1 MEDPVPNV
9 PTMVSR
15 LPKFGSRPAAVAC
28 TAPLTNGSHHQPVP
42 STTGKGLPTATTR
55 QNGTIRMPPSFSL
68 KWKKGKGG
76 EAVEKGVEEG
86 EEGGTGAGHHL
97 RQLQPSPAAVREIK
111 KPSTMPAT
119 AKVRGCASVVSSTC
133 PRTIPSKTGPHKA
146 IPKQALSGQSICN
159 GKAGLNG
166 QAGGDERFGSGNGS
180 LRRGQSCGS
189 PHSNLTSSL
198 SHSQS
203 SDSLDTASEENMV
216 RSRSLTHVKR
226 IPSPTQPPIIR
237 SYSFNR
243 ASELAKELPRPL
255 AKSRL
260 VKTSPLARPTPVL
273 SSAGRGNGLHLSK
286 GGHGLAPGRA
296 VVGTASCIL
305 PPNTLRNSLLPSS
318 ASCNTRPSALS
329 YRLTRPSLIKQ
340 PRPILA
346 TSTKKIQGNTE
357 ESEGRKNSV
366 ETPPVTPDPSSN
378 TDSPGSTP
386 ECLTEGLQE
395 EPAAPSEVRPLG
407 EGLEDMSLSS
417 TSSLERNDTSEEY
430 MDDFDNLGNGGD
442 GILLL
447 PARDGGLDQS
457 HSVLADDDNA
467 DVIHRHGGTSMAGLN
482 SFMSDSVD
490 WAGMGLTGGRGG
502 LGALSR
508 RASQALSGGADYP
521 LGSSL
526 DLSPS
531 DSGSG
536 GTYMWDEEGL
546 EPLGTT
552 TQPCGSYNSDLN
564 SMDILN
570 NLDNLESGC
579 DLDDDDLMLD
589 DDLPEDGSLHG
600 DADGMSH
607 LALWRRRQLCW
618 TVDDQLHSDN
628 ISDCVFQTYDGYQSQ
643 GTGLAAPHQAVELDE
658 LTLKHMA
665 EDCCSVKAQLEHLKL
680 LLQMED
686 GSDMDDTLILDTLSP
701 ESRRD
706 PIQARQVEE
715 LLEEVQELREELRSK
730 DRTISQLTQQMAVPV
745 EATRC
750 QCQQYSPPG
759 RDVERVTVTYHDKA
773 TQTPPWRG
781 HAPQILQPSRPWPN
795 RQHQPHSQE
804 RLTNSAHTEAPSEP
818 ASFNPGCGWGDSLA
832 SKAQHSS
839 RSGLACPSPASTPPA
854 GCVPGPEDLSLLLST
869 QLKISDSEG
878 PEGRTCSPPHPGSRL
893 RLDSAKRIPPPCLP
907 QSPGSLKKASIPER
921 PHEGPT
927 TTTTTTTQTSM
938 AGFPRVVRGIQGG
951 GGLRPGHIAPQLR
964 LSLLPPASRGQ
975 PCYSSAP
982 QSSASFLGP
991 ALPAFPRTRAPRQ
1004 TPGLREPESGGLK
1017 ARGLGPP
1024 SLLRLPKPKGH

>member
-1 MEDPVPNV
+1 MAAKHLTAHAVLCLCAACNPEVTATRRSLQPGGHCNPEVTATRRSLQPGGHCNPEVTATRRSLQPGGHCNPEVTATRRSLQPGGHCNPEVTATRRSLQPGGHCNPEVTATVFDLRAQASPAHPWSSRQLMEDPVPNV

-15 LPKFGSRPAAVAC
+15 LPKFGSRPAAVAA
-28 TAPLTNGSHHQPVP
+28 TAPLTNGTRHQPVS

-55 QNGTIRMPPSFSL
+55 QNGTMRMPPPSSL
-68 KWKKGKGG
+68 KGKGG
-76 EAVEKGVEEG
+76 EAVERGMDSG
-86 EEGGTGAGHHL
+86 EEGGTGGGHHL
-97 RQLQPSPAAVREIK
+97 RQPQPSPAAVREIK
-111 KPSTMPAT
+111 KPSAMPAT
-119 AKVRGCASVVSSTC
+119 AKVRGCASVVSSNS
-133 PRTIPSKTGPHKA
+133 PRTIPSKTGPHGA
-146 IPKQALSGQSICN
+146 IPKQALSGQSLCN
-159 GKAGLNG
+159 GKAGLSG
-166 QAGGDERFGSGNGS
+166 QTGGDGRFGSGNGS

-203 SDSLDTASEENMV
+203 SDSLETASEENMV

-243 ASELAKELPRPL
+243 ASELTKELPRPL

-260 VKTSPLARPTPVL
+260 VKTSPLTRPTPVL

-286 GGHGLAPGRA
+286 GGHGLAAGRA

-305 PPNTLRNSLLPSS
+305 PPTTLRNSLLPSS
-318 ASCNTRPSALS
+318 ASCNTRPSALR
-329 YRLTRPSLIKQ
+329 YRFTRPSLIKQ

-346 TSTKKIQGNTE
+346 TSTEKVQGNTE

-386 ECLTEGLQE
+386 ECVTEGLQE
-395 EPAAPSEVRPLG
+395 EPTAPSGVRPLG

-467 DVIHRHGGTSMAGLN
+467 DLIHRHGGTSMAGLN
-482 SFMSDSVD
+482 SFLSDSVD

-600 DADGMSH
+600 DTDGMSH

-618 TVDDQLHSDN
+618 TVDDRLHSDN
-628 ISDCVFQTYDGYQSQ
+628 IDCVFQTYDGYQSQ

-665 EDCCSVKAQLEHLKL
+665 DDCCSVKAQLEHLKL

-715 LLEEVQELREELRSK
+715 LLKEVQELREELRSK
-730 DRTISQLTQQMAVPV
+730 DRTISLLTQQMDVPV
-745 EATRC
+745 KATRC
-750 QCQQYSPPG
+750 HCQQYSPPG
-759 RDVERVTVTYHDKA
+759 RDVERVAVTYHDKA

-781 HAPQILQPSRPWPN
+781 HAVSAASCM
-795 RQHQPHSQE
+795 SQRE
-804 RLTNSAHTEAPSEP
+804 RE
-818 ASFNPGCGWGDSLA
+818 
-832 SKAQHSS
+832 
-839 RSGLACPSPASTPPA
+839 
-854 GCVPGPEDLSLLLST
+854 
-869 QLKISDSEG
+869 
-878 PEGRTCSPPHPGSRL
+878 
-893 RLDSAKRIPPPCLP
+893 
-907 QSPGSLKKASIPER
+907 
-921 PHEGPT
+921 
-927 TTTTTTTQTSM
+927 
-938 AGFPRVVRGIQGG
+938 
-951 GGLRPGHIAPQLR
+951 
-964 LSLLPPASRGQ
+964 
-975 PCYSSAP
+975 
-982 QSSASFLGP
+982 
-991 ALPAFPRTRAPRQ
+991 
-1004 TPGLREPESGGLK
+1004 
-1017 ARGLGPP
+1017 
-1024 SLLRLPKPKGH
+1024 

>member
-15 LPKFGSRPAAVAC
+15 LPKFGSRPAAVAA
-28 TAPLTNGSHHQPVP
+28 TAPLTNGTRHQPVS

-55 QNGTIRMPPSFSL
+55 QNGTMRMPPPSSL
-68 KWKKGKGG
+68 KGKGG
-76 EAVEKGVEEG
+76 EAVERGVDSG

-97 RQLQPSPAAVREIK
+97 RQPQPSPAAVREIK
-111 KPSTMPAT
+111 KPSAMPAT
-119 AKVRGCASVVSSTC
+119 AKVRGCASVVSSNS
-133 PRTIPSKTGPHKA
+133 PRTIPSKTGPHGA
-146 IPKQALSGQSICN
+146 IPKQALSGQSLCN
-159 GKAGLNG
+159 GKAGLG
-166 QAGGDERFGSGNGS
+166 VQTGGDGRFGSGNGS

-203 SDSLDTASEENMV
+203 SDSLETASEENMV

-260 VKTSPLARPTPVL
+260 VKTSPLTRPTPVL

-286 GGHGLAPGRA
+286 GGHGLAAGRA

-305 PPNTLRNSLLPSS
+305 PPTTLRNSLLPSS
-318 ASCNTRPSALS
+318 ASCNTRPSALR
-329 YRLTRPSLIKQ
+329 YRFTRPSLIKQ

-346 TSTKKIQGNTE
+346 TSTEKVQGNTE

-386 ECLTEGLQE
+386 ECVTEGLQE
-395 EPAAPSEVRPLG
+395 EPAAPSGVRPLG

-442 GILLL
+442 GILQL

-467 DVIHRHGGTSMAGLN
+467 DLIHRHGGTSMAGLN
-482 SFMSDSVD
+482 SFLSDSVD

-600 DADGMSH
+600 DTDGMSH

-618 TVDDQLHSDN
+618 TVDDRLHSDN

-643 GTGLAAPHQAVELDE
+643 GTGMAAPHQAVELDE

-665 EDCCSVKAQLEHLKL
+665 DDCCSVKAQLEHLKL

-715 LLEEVQELREELRSK
+715 LLKEVQELREELRSK

-745 EATRC
+745 KATRC
-750 QCQQYSPPG
+750 HCQQYSPPG

-781 HAPQILQPSRPWPN
+781 HTGVLPAPFLSPWQRSHQGTLRACMPHHSRQ
-795 RQHQPHSQE
+795 RVE
-804 RLTNSAHTEAPSEP
+804 
-818 ASFNPGCGWGDSLA
+818 
-832 SKAQHSS
+832 
-839 RSGLACPSPASTPPA
+839 
-854 GCVPGPEDLSLLLST
+854 
-869 QLKISDSEG
+869 QLVHYISDTACLKYYSL
-878 PEGRTCSPPHPGSRL
+878 PG
-893 RLDSAKRIPPPCLP
+893 
-907 QSPGSLKKASIPER
+907 
-921 PHEGPT
+921 HGPT
-927 TTTTTTTQTSM
+927 GCTNPT
-938 AGFPRVVRGIQGG
+938 PR
-951 GGLRPGHIAPQLR
+951 
-964 LSLLPPASRGQ
+964 
-975 PCYSSAP
+975 
-982 QSSASFLGP
+982 
-991 ALPAFPRTRAPRQ
+991 
-1004 TPGLREPESGGLK
+1004 K
-1017 ARGLGPP
+1017 D
-1024 SLLRLPKPKGH
+1024 

>member
-15 LPKFGSRPAAVAC
+15 LPKFGSRPAAVAA
-28 TAPLTNGSHHQPVP
+28 TAPLTNGTRHQPVS

-55 QNGTIRMPPSFSL
+55 QNGTMRMPPPSSL
-68 KWKKGKGG
+68 KGKGG
-76 EAVEKGVEEG
+76 EAVDSG

-97 RQLQPSPAAVREIK
+97 RQPQPSPAAGREIK
-111 KPSTMPAT
+111 KPSAMPAT
-119 AKVRGCASVVSSTC
+119 AKVRGCASVVSSNS
-133 PRTIPSKTGPHKA
+133 PRTIPSKTGPHGA
-146 IPKQALSGQSICN
+146 IPKQALSGQSLCN
-159 GKAGLNG
+159 GKAGLSG
-166 QAGGDERFGSGNGS
+166 QTGGDGRYGSGNGS

-203 SDSLDTASEENMV
+203 SDSLETASEENMV

-260 VKTSPLARPTPVL
+260 VKTSPLTRPTPVL

-286 GGHGLAPGRA
+286 GGHGLAPGRV

-305 PPNTLRNSLLPSS
+305 PPTTLRNSLLPSS
-318 ASCNTRPSALS
+318 ASCNTRSSALR
-329 YRLTRPSLIKQ
+329 YRFTRPSLIKQ

-346 TSTKKIQGNTE
+346 TSTEKVQGNTE

-386 ECLTEGLQE
+386 ECVTEGLQE
-395 EPAAPSEVRPLG
+395 EPAAPSGVRPLG

-467 DVIHRHGGTSMAGLN
+467 DLNHRHGGTSMAVLN
-482 SFMSDSVD
+482 SFLSDSVD

-600 DADGMSH
+600 DTDGMSH

-618 TVDDQLHSDN
+618 TVDDRLHSDN

-658 LTLKHMA
+658 LTLRHMA
-665 EDCCSVKAQLEHLKL
+665 DDCCSVKAQLEHLKL

-701 ESRRD
+701 ESRQD

-715 LLEEVQELREELRSK
+715 LLKEVQELREELRSK

-745 EATRC
+745 KAMRC
-750 QCQQYSPPG
+750 HCQQYSPPG

-781 HAPQILQPSRPWPN
+781 HAGVLPAPFLSPWQRSHQGTLRACMPHHSR
-795 RQHQPHSQE
+795 
-804 RLTNSAHTEAPSEP
+804 
-818 ASFNPGCGWGDSLA
+818 
-832 SKAQHSS
+832 
-839 RSGLACPSPASTPPA
+839 
-854 GCVPGPEDLSLLLST
+854 
-869 QLKISDSEG
+869 
-878 PEGRTCSPPHPGSRL
+878 
-893 RLDSAKRIPPPCLP
+893 
-907 QSPGSLKKASIPER
+907 
-921 PHEGPT
+921 
-927 TTTTTTTQTSM
+927 QTSNTTAFKAM
-938 AGFPRVVRGIQGG
+938 AQQGAPTPLPGKINKLSPHRG
-951 GGLRPGHIAPQLR
+951 PQ
-964 LSLLPPASRGQ
+964 
-975 PCYSSAP
+975 
-982 QSSASFLGP
+982 
-991 ALPAFPRTRAPRQ
+991 
-1004 TPGLREPESGGLK
+1004 
-1017 ARGLGPP
+1017 
-1024 SLLRLPKPKGH
+1024 

>member
-1 MEDPVPNV
+1 MEDLVPNV

-15 LPKFGSRPAAVAC
+15 LPKFGSRPAAVAG
-28 TAPLTNGSHHQPVP
+28 TAPLTNGTHYQCVSI
-42 STTGKGLPTATTR
+42 TTGKGLPTSTTR
-55 QNGTIRMPPSFSL
+55 HNGTMRMPPSSSL

-76 EAVEKGVEEG
+76 EPVERGVDSG

-97 RQLQPSPAAVREIK
+97 RQLQHSPMVVREIK

-119 AKVRGCASVVSSTC
+119 VKVRGCASAVSSTS
-133 PRTIPSKTGPHKA
+133 PRTIPSKTGPHGA
-146 IPKQALSGQSICN
+146 IPKQALSGQSLCN

-166 QAGGDERFGSGNGS
+166 QSGGDGRFVSGNGS
-180 LRRGQSCGS
+180 LRRGQNCGS
-189 PHSNLTSSL
+189 PYSNLTSSL

-203 SDSLDTASEENMV
+203 SDSLETASEENMV

-243 ASELAKELPRPL
+243 ASELAKELSRPL
-255 AKSRL
+255 AKSPL

-273 SSAGRGNGLHLSK
+273 SSAGRRNGLHLII
-286 GGHGLAPGRA
+286 GGRGLAPGRA
-296 VVGTASCIL
+296 VVGTTSCIL
-305 PPNTLRNSLLPSS
+305 PPTTLRNSLLPSS
-318 ASCNTRPSALS
+318 ASFTTKPSAIS

-346 TSTKKIQGNTE
+346 SSTEKVQGSTE
-357 ESEGRKNSV
+357 ESEGRRNSV
-366 ETPPVTPDPSSN
+366 ETPPVTPDPSSTN
-378 TDSPGSTP
+378 DSPGSTP
-386 ECLTEGLQE
+386 EGLTEGLQE
-395 EPAAPSEVRPLG
+395 ETAAPSGVRPLG

-430 MDDFDNLGNGGD
+430 IDDFDNLGNGGD

-447 PARDGGLDQS
+447 PAHDGGLDQS
-457 HSVLADDDNA
+457 HSVLAGDDNA
-467 DVIHRHGGTSMAGLN
+467 DVIHRHGGTSMKGLH
-482 SFMSDSVD
+482 SFLSDSVD

-508 RASQALSGGADYP
+508 RASQALSGSADYP

-552 TQPCGSYNSDLN
+552 THPCGSYNSDLN

-570 NLDNLESGC
+570 NLENLESGC
-579 DLDDDDLMLD
+579 DLDEDDLMLD
-589 DDLPEDGSLHG
+589 DDLPEDGSLHS
-600 DADGMSH
+600 DTDGMSH

-618 TVDDQLHSDN
+618 TVEDQLHNDN
-628 ISDCVFQTYDGYQSQ
+628 SSDCGFQPYDGYQGQ

-686 GSDMDDTLILDTLSP
+686 GSDMDDTLTLDTLSP
-701 ESRRD
+701 ESRED

-715 LLEEVQELREELRSK
+715 LLKEVQELREELRSK
-730 DRTISQLTQQMAVPV
+730 DRTIAQLTQQM
-745 EATRC
+745 
-750 QCQQYSPPG
+750 
-759 RDVERVTVTYHDKA
+759 
-773 TQTPPWRG
+773 
-781 HAPQILQPSRPWPN
+781 PQILQPSRPWPN
-795 RQHQPHSQE
+795 SMQQPHSQE

-818 ASFNPGCGWGDSLA
+818 ASSNPGCGWGDSLV
-832 SKAQHSS
+832 SRAQHSS
-839 RSGLACPSPASTPPA
+839 LPGPSSGLACPSPTSTSAPPA
-854 GCVPGPEDLSLLLST
+854 GCVPGLEELSLLLST

-878 PEGRTCSPPHPGSRL
+878 PEGRTCSPPLPGSRL
-893 RLDSAKRIPPPCLP
+893 RLDSAKRIPAPCLP
-907 QSPGSLKKASIPER
+907 QSPGSLKKASILKR
-921 PHEGPT
+921 PQEGPPT
-927 TTTTTTTQTSM
+927 TTTTTTQSSM
-938 AGFPRVVRGIQGG
+938 AGFPRVVRGIQGR
-951 GGLRPGHIAPQLR
+951 GGLRPGLIAPQSKLR
-964 LSLLPPASRGQ
+964 QLPPPSRGL
-975 PCYSSAP
+975 PCYSSTP
-982 QSSASFLGP
+982 QSSDSFLGP
-991 ALPAFPRTRAPRQ
+991 ALPAFPRPRAPRQ

-1017 ARGLGPP
+1017 ARGLVPP

>member
-15 LPKFGSRPAAVAC
+15 LPKFGSRPAAVAA
-28 TAPLTNGSHHQPVP
+28 TTPLTNGTRHQPVS

-55 QNGTIRMPPSFSL
+55 QNGTMRMRVDS
-68 KWKKGKGG
+68 
-76 EAVEKGVEEG
+76 G
-86 EEGGTGAGHHL
+86 EEGGTGGGHHL
-97 RQLQPSPAAVREIK
+97 RQPQPSPAAVREIK
-111 KPSTMPAT
+111 KPFAMPAT
-119 AKVRGCASVVSSTC
+119 AKVRGCASVVSSNS
-133 PRTIPSKTGPHKA
+133 PRTIPSKTGPHGA
-146 IPKQALSGQSICN
+146 IPKQALSGQSLCN
-159 GKAGLNG
+159 GKAGLSG
-166 QAGGDERFGSGNGS
+166 QTGGDGRFGSGNGS

-203 SDSLDTASEENMV
+203 SDSLETASEENMV
-216 RSRSLTHVKR
+216 RSRSLSHVKR

-260 VKTSPLARPTPVL
+260 VKTSPLTRPTPVL

-286 GGHGLAPGRA
+286 GGHGLAAGRA

-305 PPNTLRNSLLPSS
+305 PPTTLRNSLLPSS
-318 ASCNTRPSALS
+318 ASCNTRPSALR
-329 YRLTRPSLIKQ
+329 YRFTRPSLIKQ

-346 TSTKKIQGNTE
+346 TSTEKVQGNTE

-366 ETPPVTPDPSSN
+366 ETPPVTPDPSSY

-386 ECLTEGLQE
+386 ECVTESLQE
-395 EPAAPSEVRPLG
+395 EPAAPSGVRPLG

-467 DVIHRHGGTSMAGLN
+467 DLIHRHGGTSIAGLN
-482 SFMSDSVD
+482 SFLSDSVD

-600 DADGMSH
+600 DTDGMSH

-618 TVDDQLHSDN
+618 TVDDRLHSDN

-665 EDCCSVKAQLEHLKL
+665 DDCCSVKAQLEHLKL

-715 LLEEVQELREELRSK
+715 LLKEVQELREELRSK
-730 DRTISQLTQQMAVPV
+730 DRTISLLTQQLAVPV
-745 EATRC
+745 KATRC
-750 QCQQYSPPG
+750 HCQQYSPPG

-795 RQHQPHSQE
+795 RVHQPHSQE
-804 RLTNSAHTEAPSEP
+804 RLTNSAHTEAPSELAP
-818 ASFNPGCGWGDSLA
+818 SELASSNPGCGWGDSLA
-832 SKAQHSS
+832 SRAQHSS
-839 RSGLACPSPASTPPA
+839 RSGLACPSPAFTPPA
-854 GCVPGPEDLSLLLST
+854 GYFPSSEELSLLLST

-878 PEGRTCSPPHPGSRL
+878 PEGQTCSPPHPGSRL
-893 RLDSAKRIPPPCLP
+893 RLDSAKRIPPPCLS
-907 QSPGSLKKASIPER
+907 QSPGSLKKASIPKR

-927 TTTTTTTQTSM
+927 TTTTTTQMSM
-938 AGFPRVVRGIQGG
+938 AGFPRVVRGIQGR
-951 GGLRPGHIAPQLR
+951 GGLRPGHMAPQFR
-964 LSLLPPASRGQ
+964 LSLLPPAFRGQ
-975 PCYSSAP
+975 PCYSSTP

-1024 SLLRLPKPKGH
+1024 TLLRLPKPKGH

>member
-15 LPKFGSRPAAVAC
+15 LPKFGSRPAAVAA
-28 TAPLTNGSHHQPVP
+28 TAPLTNGTRHQPVS

-55 QNGTIRMPPSFSL
+55 QNGTMRMPPPSSL
-68 KWKKGKGG
+68 KGKGG
-76 EAVEKGVEEG
+76 EAVDSG

-97 RQLQPSPAAVREIK
+97 RQPQPSPAAGREIK
-111 KPSTMPAT
+111 KPSAMPAT
-119 AKVRGCASVVSSTC
+119 AKVRGCASVVSSNS
-133 PRTIPSKTGPHKA
+133 PRTIPSKTGPHGA
-146 IPKQALSGQSICN
+146 IPKQALSGQSLCN
-159 GKAGLNG
+159 GKAGLSG
-166 QAGGDERFGSGNGS
+166 QTGGDGRYGSGNGS

-203 SDSLDTASEENMV
+203 SDSLETASEENMV

-260 VKTSPLARPTPVL
+260 VKTSPLTRPTPVL

-286 GGHGLAPGRA
+286 GGHGLAPGRV

-305 PPNTLRNSLLPSS
+305 PPTTLRNSLLPSS
-318 ASCNTRPSALS
+318 ASCNTRSSALR
-329 YRLTRPSLIKQ
+329 YRFTRPSLIKQ

-346 TSTKKIQGNTE
+346 TSTEKVQGNTE

-386 ECLTEGLQE
+386 ECVTEGLQE
-395 EPAAPSEVRPLG
+395 EPAAPSGVRPLG

-467 DVIHRHGGTSMAGLN
+467 DLNHRHGGTSMAVLN
-482 SFMSDSVD
+482 SFLSDSVD

-600 DADGMSH
+600 DTDGMSH

-618 TVDDQLHSDN
+618 TVDDRLHSDN

-658 LTLKHMA
+658 LTLRHMA
-665 EDCCSVKAQLEHLKL
+665 DDCCSVKAQLEHLKL

-701 ESRRD
+701 ESRQD

-715 LLEEVQELREELRSK
+715 LLKEVQELREELRSK

-745 EATRC
+745 KAMRC
-750 QCQQYSPPG
+750 HCQQYSPPG

-781 HAPQILQPSRPWPN
+781 HAGVLPAPFLSPWQRSHQGTLRACMPHHSRQ
-795 RQHQPHSQE
+795 RVE
-804 RLTNSAHTEAPSEP
+804 
-818 ASFNPGCGWGDSLA
+818 
-832 SKAQHSS
+832 
-839 RSGLACPSPASTPPA
+839 
-854 GCVPGPEDLSLLLST
+854 
-869 QLKISDSEG
+869 QLVHYISD
-878 PEGRTCSPPHPGSRL
+878 T
-893 RLDSAKRIPPPCLP
+893 ACLKYY
-907 QSPGSLKKASIPER
+907 SLQG
-921 PHEGPT
+921 HGPT
-927 TTTTTTTQTSM
+927 GCTNPT
-938 AGFPRVVRGIQGG
+938 PR
-951 GGLRPGHIAPQLR
+951 
-964 LSLLPPASRGQ
+964 
-975 PCYSSAP
+975 
-982 QSSASFLGP
+982 
-991 ALPAFPRTRAPRQ
+991 
-1004 TPGLREPESGGLK
+1004 K
-1017 ARGLGPP
+1017 D
-1024 SLLRLPKPKGH
+1024 